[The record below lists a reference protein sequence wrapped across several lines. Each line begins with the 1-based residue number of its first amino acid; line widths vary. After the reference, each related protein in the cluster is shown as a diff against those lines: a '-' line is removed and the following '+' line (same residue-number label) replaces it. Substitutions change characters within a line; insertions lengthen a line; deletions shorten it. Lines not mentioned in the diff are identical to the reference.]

1 MECRICNTKK
11 TFEIF
16 NLNRQPLANKYPKN
30 KLEVKKEK
38 KYKLSVYFCKKCKC
52 AQIKNIISRKL
63 MFNEYFY
70 LSSINKS
77 LKRHFFNLA
86 KKLKKYKF
94 VIDIGSNDGILL
106 EPLKK
111 NKVKAIG
118 IDPSINVGKIANDR
132 GLETYIGFYDK
143 NIIRKILKNN
153 SKPDAIVASSVIT
166 HLENPIEFVKNT
178 KFFLKKEGTL
188 IIEIEY
194 LYNFIKNL
202 EYERFYFDRPYYYSA
217 NSINHIFQSFDM
229 SLFDIELLNIH
240 GSSLRLYI
248 KNAKVVKKTKRC
260 KEILSK
266 EKKYLN
272 ISTLNKINKKI
283 IKESNNLKNKLS
295 QLKIDG
301 KKIIGYGAPARVST
315 ITNFSKINSDLID
328 YIIDDSP
335 IKQNKFTPGS
345 HIKILNKNNNIKNS
359 INIVIVFAY
368 EYFRDIKKNF
378 KKINVKFYKPIP
390 LKKLI

>member
-30 KLEVKKEK
+30 KLEFKKEK
-38 KYKLSVYFCKKCKC
+38 KYKLSVYFCKKCKS

-70 LSSINKS
+70 LSSINKG

-94 VIDIGSNDGILL
+94 VVDIGSNDGILL

-143 NIIRKILKNN
+143 NIIKKILKNN

-178 KFFLKKEGTL
+178 KSFLKEEGIL
-188 IIEIEY
+188 VIEIEY
-194 LYNFIKNL
+194 LYNFLKNL
-202 EYERFYFDRPYYYSA
+202 EYERFYFDRPFYYSA
-217 NSINHIFQSFDM
+217 NSINYMFKKFDM
-229 SLFDIELLNIH
+229 SLYDIEIIDIH
-240 GSSLRLYI
+240 GSSLRLFI
-248 KNAKVVKKTKRC
+248 KNSKFVKMTQRCARILKR
-260 KEILSK
+260 EN
-266 EKKYLN
+266 LN
-272 ISTLNKINKKI
+272 LNVKNFKKINTKMFL
-283 IKESNNLKNKLS
+283 ESNKLRNSLKELRSK
-295 QLKIDG
+295 G
-301 KKIIGYGAPARVST
+301 KKIIGYGSPARVST
-315 ITNFSKINSDLID
+315 ITNFAKINDKLID

-335 IKQNKFTPGS
+335 IKQNKYTPGS
-345 HIKILNKNNNIKNS
+345 HIKILPRKGNINNKID
-359 INIVIVFAY
+359 IVVVFAY
-368 EYFRDIKKNF
+368 EYFKDIKNKF
-378 KKINVKFYKPIP
+378 KKYRVTFFKPIP
-390 LKKLI
+390 FKTLK

>member
-1 MECRICNTKK
+1 MKCRVCHSNKTKE
-11 TFEIF
+11 FL
-16 NLNRQPLANKYPKN
+16 NLGKQPLANKYPKN
-30 KLEVKKEK
+30 IKEIKKEK
-38 KYKLSVYFCKKCKC
+38 KFNLSIFFCEVCRT

-63 MFNEYFY
+63 MFEEYFY
-70 LSSINKS
+70 LSSVNKG
-77 LKRHFFNLA
+77 LRDHFNKLA
-86 KKLKKYKF
+86 KKLKKYNF
-94 VIDIGSNDGILL
+94 IVDIGSNDGILL

-111 NKVKAIG
+111 NKVKGIG
-118 IDPSINVGKIANDR
+118 IDPSFNVGKIANDR
-132 GLETYIGFYDK
+132 GLKTYIDFFEK
-143 NIIRKILKNN
+143 RVINKIIKEH
-153 SKPDAIVASSVIT
+153 SKPDVIVASSVVT
-166 HLENPIEFVKNT
+166 HLEDPLRFAKNS
-178 KFFLKKEGTL
+178 KYFLKENGIL

-202 EYERFYFDRPYYYSA
+202 EYERFYFDRPFYYSA
-217 NSINHIFQSFDM
+217 NSINYIFQSFGM
-229 SLFDIELLNIH
+229 SLFDIELINIH

-266 EKKYLN
+266 EKKFLN

-283 IKESNNLKNKLS
+283 IKESNNLKNKLT
-295 QLKIDG
+295 QFKIDG

-315 ITNFSKINSDLID
+315 ITNFSKINSKLID

-345 HIKILNKNNNIKNS
+345 HIKILNKNKNIKSN
-359 INIVIVFAY
+359 INVVIVFAY
-368 EYFRDIKKNF
+368 EYFRDIRKNF
-378 KKINVKFYKPIP
+378 KNINVKFYKPIP

>member
-1 MECRICNTKK
+1 MKCRVCHSNNTKE
-11 TFEIF
+11 FL
-16 NLNRQPLANKYPKN
+16 NLGKQPLANKYPKN
-30 KLEVKKEK
+30 IKEIKKEK
-38 KYKLSVYFCKKCKC
+38 KFNLSIFFCEVCRT

-63 MFNEYFY
+63 MFEEYFY
-70 LSSINKS
+70 LSSVNKG
-77 LKRHFFNLA
+77 LRDHFNKLA
-86 KKLKKYKF
+86 KKLKKYNF
-94 VIDIGSNDGILL
+94 IVDIGSNDGILL

-111 NKVKAIG
+111 NKVKGIG
-118 IDPSINVGKIANDR
+118 IDPSFNVGKIANDR
-132 GLETYIGFYDK
+132 GLKTYIDFFEK
-143 NIIRKILKNN
+143 RVINKIIKEH
-153 SKPDAIVASSVIT
+153 SKPDVIVASSVVT
-166 HLENPIEFVKNT
+166 HLEDPLKFAKNS
-178 KFFLKKEGTL
+178 KYFLKENGIL

-202 EYERFYFDRPYYYSA
+202 EYERFYFDRPFYYSA
-217 NSINHIFQSFDM
+217 NSINYIFQSFGM
-229 SLFDIELLNIH
+229 SLFDIELINIH

-266 EKKYLN
+266 EKKFLN

-283 IKESNNLKNKLS
+283 IKESNNLKNKLT
-295 QLKIDG
+295 QFKIDG

-315 ITNFSKINSDLID
+315 ITNFSKINSKLID

-345 HIKILNKNNNIKNS
+345 HIKILNKNKNIKSN
-359 INIVIVFAY
+359 INVVIVFAY
-368 EYFRDIKKNF
+368 EYFRDIRKNF
-378 KKINVKFYKPIP
+378 KNINVKFYKPIP

>member
-1 MECRICNTKK
+1 MKCRICNSSKIVK
-11 TFEIF
+11 VID
-16 NLNRQPLANKYPKN
+16 LGKQPLANKYPKN
-30 KLEVKKEK
+30 IREIKKEK
-38 KYKLSVYFCKKCKC
+38 KFNLSIFFCEICRT

-63 MFNEYFY
+63 MFEEYFY
-70 LSSINKS
+70 LSSVNKG
-77 LKRHFFNLA
+77 LRDHFNKLA
-86 KKLKKYKF
+86 IKLRKYNF

-106 EPLKK
+106 KPLKK

-118 IDPSINVGKIANDR
+118 IDPSFNIGKIANDR
-132 GLETYIGFYDK
+132 GLKTYIDFYDK
-143 NIIRKILKNN
+143 RVINKIIKEH
-153 SKPDAIVASSVIT
+153 SKPDVLVASSVVT
-166 HLENPIEFVKNT
+166 HLENPLKFAQNS
-178 KFFLKKEGTL
+178 KFFLKENGIL

-248 KNAKVVKKTKRC
+248 KNAKVVKKTNRC

-272 ISTLNKINKKI
+272 ISTLKKINKRI

-295 QLKIDG
+295 KFN
-301 KKIIGYGAPARVST
+301 K
-315 ITNFSKINSDLID
+315 
-328 YIIDDSP
+328 YI
-335 IKQNKFTPGS
+335 
-345 HIKILNKNNNIKNS
+345 
-359 INIVIVFAY
+359 
-368 EYFRDIKKNF
+368 
-378 KKINVKFYKPIP
+378 
-390 LKKLI
+390 

>member
-1 MECRICNTKK
+1 MKCRVCHSNKTKE
-11 TFEIF
+11 FL
-16 NLNRQPLANKYPKN
+16 NLGKQPLANKYPKN
-30 KLEVKKEK
+30 IKEIKKEK
-38 KYKLSVYFCKKCKC
+38 KFNLSIFFCEVCRT

-63 MFNEYFY
+63 MFEEYFY
-70 LSSINKS
+70 LSSVNKG
-77 LKRHFFNLA
+77 LRDHFNKLA
-86 KKLKKYKF
+86 KKLKKYNF
-94 VIDIGSNDGILL
+94 IVDIGSNDGILL

-111 NKVKAIG
+111 NKVKGIG
-118 IDPSINVGKIANDR
+118 IDPSFNVGKIANDR
-132 GLETYIGFYDK
+132 GLKTYIDFFEK
-143 NIIRKILKNN
+143 RVINKIIKEH
-153 SKPDAIVASSVIT
+153 SKPDVIVASSVVT
-166 HLENPIEFVKNT
+166 HLEDPLKFAKNS
-178 KFFLKKEGTL
+178 KYFLKENGIL

-202 EYERFYFDRPYYYSA
+202 EYERFYFDRPFYYSA
-217 NSINHIFQSFDM
+217 NSINYIFQSFGM
-229 SLFDIELLNIH
+229 SLFDIELINIH

-266 EKKYLN
+266 EKKFLN

-283 IKESNNLKNKLS
+283 IKESNNLKNKLT
-295 QLKIDG
+295 QFKIDG

-315 ITNFSKINSDLID
+315 ITNFSKINSKLID

-345 HIKILNKNNNIKNS
+345 HIKILNKNKNIKSN
-359 INIVIVFAY
+359 INVVIVFAY
-368 EYFRDIKKNF
+368 EYFRDIRKNF
-378 KKINVKFYKPIP
+378 KNINVKFYKPIP

>member
-1 MECRICNTKK
+1 MKCRVCHSNKTKE
-11 TFEIF
+11 FL
-16 NLNRQPLANKYPKN
+16 NLGKQPLANKYPKN
-30 KLEVKKEK
+30 IREIKKEK
-38 KYKLSVYFCKKCKC
+38 KFNLSIFFCEVCRT

-63 MFNEYFY
+63 MFEEYFY
-70 LSSINKS
+70 LSSVNKG
-77 LKRHFFNLA
+77 LRDHFNKLA
-86 KKLKKYKF
+86 KKLKKYNF
-94 VIDIGSNDGILL
+94 VVDIGSNDGILL

-111 NKVKAIG
+111 NKVKGIG
-118 IDPSINVGKIANDR
+118 IDPSFNVGKIANDR
-132 GLETYIGFYDK
+132 GLTTYIDFFEK
-143 NIIRKILKNN
+143 RVINKIIKEH
-153 SKPDAIVASSVIT
+153 SKPDVLVASSVVT
-166 HLENPIEFVKNT
+166 HLEDPLKFAKNS
-178 KFFLKKEGTL
+178 KFFLKENGIL

-202 EYERFYFDRPYYYSA
+202 EYERFYFDRPFYYSA
-217 NSINHIFQSFDM
+217 NSINYIFQSFGM
-229 SLFDIELLNIH
+229 SLFDIELINVH

-266 EKKYLN
+266 EKKYLS

-283 IKESNNLKNKLS
+283 IKESNNLKNKLT
-295 QLKIDG
+295 QFKIEG

-315 ITNFSKINSDLID
+315 ITNFSKINSKLID

-345 HIKILNKNNNIKNS
+345 HIKILNKNKNIKSN
-359 INIVIVFAY
+359 INVVIVFAY
-368 EYFRDIKKNF
+368 EYFKDIKKNF

-390 LKKLI
+390 LKKLV

>member
-1 MECRICNTKK
+1 MKCRVCHSNKTKE
-11 TFEIF
+11 FL
-16 NLNRQPLANKYPKN
+16 NLGKQPLANKYPKN
-30 KLEVKKEK
+30 IREIKKEK
-38 KYKLSVYFCKKCKC
+38 KFNLSIFFCEVCRT

-63 MFNEYFY
+63 MFEEYFY
-70 LSSINKS
+70 LSSVNKG
-77 LKRHFFNLA
+77 LRDHFNKLA

-94 VIDIGSNDGILL
+94 VVDIGSNDGILL

-111 NKVKAIG
+111 NKVKGIG
-118 IDPSINVGKIANDR
+118 IDPSFNVGKIANDR
-132 GLETYIGFYDK
+132 GLKTYIDFFEK
-143 NIIRKILKNN
+143 RVINKIIKEH
-153 SKPDAIVASSVIT
+153 SKPDVLVASSVVT
-166 HLENPIEFVKNT
+166 HLEDPLKFAKNS
-178 KFFLKKEGTL
+178 KFFLKENGIL

-202 EYERFYFDRPYYYSA
+202 EYERFYFDRPFYYSA
-217 NSINHIFQSFDM
+217 NSINYIFQSFGM
-229 SLFDIELLNIH
+229 SLFDIELINIH

-283 IKESNNLKNKLS
+283 IKESNNLKNKLT
-295 QLKIDG
+295 QFKIDG
-301 KKIIGYGAPARVST
+301 KRIIGYGAPARVST
-315 ITNFSKINSDLID
+315 ITNFSKINSKLID

-345 HIKILNKNNNIKNS
+345 HIKILNKNKNIKSN
-359 INIVIVFAY
+359 INVVIVFAY

>member
-1 MECRICNTKK
+1 MKCRVCHSNKTKE
-11 TFEIF
+11 FL
-16 NLNRQPLANKYPKN
+16 NLGKQPLANKYPKN
-30 KLEVKKEK
+30 IREIKKEK
-38 KYKLSVYFCKKCKC
+38 KFNLSIFFCEVCRT

-63 MFNEYFY
+63 MFEEYFY
-70 LSSINKS
+70 LSSVNKG
-77 LKRHFFNLA
+77 LRDHFNKLA
-86 KKLKKYKF
+86 KKLKKYNF
-94 VIDIGSNDGILL
+94 VVDIGSNDGILL

-118 IDPSINVGKIANDR
+118 IDPSFNVGKIANDR
-132 GLETYIGFYDK
+132 GLTTYIDFFEK
-143 NIIRKILKNN
+143 RVINKIIKEH
-153 SKPDAIVASSVIT
+153 SKPDVLVASSVVT
-166 HLENPIEFVKNT
+166 HLEDPLKFVKNS
-178 KFFLKKEGTL
+178 KFFLKENGIL

-202 EYERFYFDRPYYYSA
+202 EYERFYFDRPFYYSA
-217 NSINHIFQSFDM
+217 NSINYIFQSFDM
-229 SLFDIELLNIH
+229 SLFDIELINIH

-283 IKESNNLKNKLS
+283 IKESNNLKNKLT
-295 QLKIDG
+295 QFKIDG

-315 ITNFSKINSDLID
+315 ITNFSKINSKLID

-345 HIKILNKNNNIKNS
+345 HIKILNKNKNIKS
-359 INIVIVFAY
+359 NISVVIVFAY
-368 EYFRDIKKNF
+368 EYFKDIKKNF

-390 LKKLI
+390 LKKLV

>member
-1 MECRICNTKK
+1 MKCRVCHSNKTKE
-11 TFEIF
+11 FL
-16 NLNRQPLANKYPKN
+16 NLGKQPLANKYPKN
-30 KLEVKKEK
+30 IREIKKEK
-38 KYKLSVYFCKKCKC
+38 KFNLSIFFCEVCRT

-63 MFNEYFY
+63 MFEEYFY
-70 LSSINKS
+70 LSSVNKG
-77 LKRHFFNLA
+77 LRDHFNKLA
-86 KKLKKYKF
+86 KKLKKYNF
-94 VIDIGSNDGILL
+94 IVDVGSNDGILL

-111 NKVKAIG
+111 NKVKGIG
-118 IDPSINVGKIANDR
+118 IDPSFNVGKIANDR
-132 GLETYIGFYDK
+132 GLKTYIDFFEK
-143 NIIRKILKNN
+143 RVINKIIKEH
-153 SKPDAIVASSVIT
+153 SKPDVIVASSVVT
-166 HLENPIEFVKNT
+166 HLEDPLKFAKNS
-178 KFFLKKEGTL
+178 KYFLKENGIL

-202 EYERFYFDRPYYYSA
+202 EYERFYFDRPFYYSA
-217 NSINHIFQSFDM
+217 NSINYIFQSFGM
-229 SLFDIELLNIH
+229 SLFDIELINIH

-266 EKKYLN
+266 EKKFLN

-283 IKESNNLKNKLS
+283 IKESNNLKNKLT
-295 QLKIDG
+295 QFKIDG

-315 ITNFSKINSDLID
+315 ITNFSKINSKLID

-345 HIKILNKNNNIKNS
+345 HIKILNKNKNIKSN
-359 INIVIVFAY
+359 INVVIVFAY

-378 KKINVKFYKPIP
+378 KNINVKFYKPIP
-390 LKKLI
+390 FKKLI